1 MRILAFEPTNLCNRS
16 CRHCFR
22 NKADPPGFLPL
33 EMAEQVLS
41 QAGPLGFKAVC
52 LTGGEVALYPH
63 LGDLLRM
70 IAGHGFDFTLVTNGC
85 RFPDYVLPLL
95 LEPGVKERVASVCF
109 SLDGA
114 LPATHD
120 GLRGPKSYRE
130 VLEGMALCEN
140 HHLPLSLKSL
150 ITTANRGELT
160 ELALLGAR
168 MGAVEHGF
176 LYPFPT
182 PALIAEGLLPSPGE
196 MEDTVQWIKNN
207 LMGAIRNQIRVEG
220 YSVDGVI
227 LNCGQIVDNLNV
239 DYQGNLIFCC
249 SLSHNTLGDGVPN
262 SFGGELVADLKE
274 VPLTEGIVRQIRKAA
289 EVMEARLNRGGKPAG
304 VSQTPCHWCLKY
316 FGKLDWLKDFPDS
329 PWTAWLMDEN
339 KSLSQA
345 AG

>member
-33 EMAEQVLS
+33 EIAEQVLS

-70 IAGHGFDFTLVTNGC
+70 IAGRGFDFTLVTNGC
-85 RFPDYVLPLL
+85 RFREYVLPLL
-95 LEPGVKERVASVCF
+95 LEPGVQGRVASVCF

-114 LPATHD
+114 RAETHD
-120 GLRGPKSYRE
+120 ALRGPQSYRE
-130 VLEGMALCEN
+130 VLEGMALCQ
-140 HHLPLSLKSL
+140 HHGLPMSLKSL
-150 ITTANRGELT
+150 ITTSNRGELT

-182 PALIAEGLLPSPGE
+182 PALIADGLLPSPGE
-196 MEDTVQWIKNN
+196 MEDTVQWIKDN
-207 LMGAIRNQIRVEG
+207 LMGAIRTQIRVEG

-227 LNCGQIVDNLNV
+227 LNCGQLVDNLNV

-262 SFGGELVADLKE
+262 SFGGEMVADLKE
-274 VPLTEGIVRQIRKAA
+274 VPLAEGIVRQVRKAA
-289 EVMEARLNRGGKPAG
+289 EVMDARLNRGGQPAG

-329 PWTAWLMDEN
+329 PWTACLLDDN
-339 KSLSQA
+339 QSLSRA